1 MDFYRVARSGQVPDG
16 TVRRFF
22 VNEVELAVARWEG
35 DVYITSNYCTHL
47 DCLLSSGH
55 VTDDGLLCSCHG
67 SVFSTWPGSH
77 HARRAWST
85 PKCMLSSSRRLCASV
100 LTTIFTP
107 SSRARNAWTSERS
120 SRFGLALTFCPL
132 RTPPSLKSMISGI
145 SPLLRSSAAIR
156 AP

>member
-55 VTDDGLLCSCHG
+55 VTEDGLLCSCHG
-67 SVFSTWPGSH
+67 SVFDFQTGEPIVPPATRPITLFPAKEEDGDIYVGLEEDAAVV
-77 HARRAWST
+77 HAPRRRAEFE
-85 PKCMLSSSRRLCASV
+85 AE
-100 LTTIFTP
+100 
-107 SSRARNAWTSERS
+107 N
-120 SRFGLALTFCPL
+120 G
-132 RTPPSLKSMISGI
+132 
-145 SPLLRSSAAIR
+145 
-156 AP
+156 